1 MPENIRLY
9 LDQMIQ
15 IHVQDVLASE
25 GYDVV
30 RASEF
35 GQSRADDRE
44 ILAKAI
50 QEQRVLITL
59 DDHFGDWAVLPL
71 TLHYGVIRLK
81 AHPTTA
87 QNILDLVIPFL
98 KKVEPAKMLNHLVIL
113 SKTKEKW
120 VSTSS
125 EYP

>member
-1 MPENIRLY
+1 MPDRLRLY

-15 IHVQDVLASE
+15 SHVCDVLISV

-30 RASEF
+30 RVSEY
-35 GQSRADDRE
+35 GQSRADDHE
-44 ILAKAI
+44 ILEKAI
-50 QEQRVLITL
+50 QEQRTLITL

-71 TLHYGVIRLK
+71 SQHYGVIRLK
-81 AHPTTA
+81 VDPTTS

-98 KKVEPAKMLNHLVIL
+98 KRIDSINIVNHLVIL

-120 VSTSS
+120 ILTAQ
-125 EYP
+125 